1 MRRKGGESMNRIKV
15 ISIVAFLVVLATSL
29 HADLNGIATLRNSEL
44 SEQPEPPRLSNTENT
59 DLKRVRNYP
68 MQPPTIP
75 HKIDKYDLNLNANTC
90 LTCHARNLT
99 AKSQAPMVS
108 VTHFMDRDGN
118 FLAEISPRR
127 YFCNQCH
134 VVQADSQPLVGNDF
148 QDMATIIKSV
158 K

>member
-1 MRRKGGESMNRIKV
+1 MNRVK
-15 ISIVAFLVVLATSL
+15 IVSMVAVLVVLGASFL
-29 HADLNGIATLRNSEL
+29 QADLSELATLRNSEL
-44 SEQPEPPRLSNTENT
+44 AEQPEPPRLSTTENT

-75 HKIDKYDLNLNANTC
+75 HKIDKYSLNLNANTC

-118 FLAEISPRR
+118 FLAEVSPRR

-134 VVQADSQPLVGNDF
+134 VVQTDAQPLVGNDF
-148 QDMATIIKSV
+148 QDVASIIKSA

>member
-1 MRRKGGESMNRIKV
+1 MKKLRLVTACGLLVML
-15 ISIVAFLVVLATSL
+15 ISVLQ
-29 HADLNGIATLRNSEL
+29 ADVGDLATLRDSAL
-44 SEQPEPPRLSNTENT
+44 AVQPDPPRISQTENN
-59 DLKRVRNYP
+59 DQKRIRNYP

-75 HKIDKYDLNLNANTC
+75 HKIDKYSMNLNANTC

-118 FLAEISPRR
+118 FLAEVSPRR
-127 YFCNQCH
+127 YFCSQCH
-134 VVQADSQPLVGNDF
+134 VPQAESEPLVGNDF
-148 QDMATIIKSV
+148 KDVAAIIKAD